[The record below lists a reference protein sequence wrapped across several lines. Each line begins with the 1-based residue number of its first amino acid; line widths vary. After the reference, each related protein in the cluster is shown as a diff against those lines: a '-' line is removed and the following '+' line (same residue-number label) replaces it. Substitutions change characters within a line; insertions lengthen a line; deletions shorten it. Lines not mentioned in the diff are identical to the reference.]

1 MPAIDVKKYESVILY
16 LVKKLG
22 GEIHGK
28 KKLAKLLYY
37 VDFDFFEKFELPV
50 TGDTYKALPM
60 GPFPEH
66 MPEIIEGLVAEKQII
81 VESVAER
88 EGYLPTEVYKI
99 TSQEVSGDQL
109 RPDEKAML
117 DRVVE
122 KYGNL
127 TGKEL
132 EVLTHA
138 EAPYLGTEPGQ
149 EIAYELAFYRGTEF
163 AAHA

>member
-1 MPAIDVKKYESVILY
+1 MPTIDVKKYESVILY

-37 VDFDFFEKFELPV
+37 VDFDYFEQHETPV
-50 TGDTYKALPM
+50 TGDSYKALPM

-66 MPEIIEGLVAEKQII
+66 MPEIIEGLVAERQIT

-88 EGYLPTEVYKI
+88 EGYLPTEIYKI
-99 TSQEVSGDQL
+99 VSDKVDDTGL
-109 RPDEKAML
+109 RADEKAML
-117 DRVVE
+117 DRVAE

-132 EVLTHA
+132 ETLSHS
-138 EAPYLGTEPGQ
+138 EAPYLGTEPNK

-163 AAHA
+163 